1 MKVLLI
7 EDRQKRQEQFLENS
21 NVLLSGYPML
31 SNATGIEYKKF
42 KKNILDDKRI
52 LEKYDIIIS
61 HRSAFDKDN
70 AKVMDII
77 EEYCITNSKK
87 MVLFSGGIYSS
98 YYQAEPFEKLSLNSK
113 ILYSQ
118 NLRLFLDNLKNK
130 DEVNLHILAYGEN
143 WEVNLLLMV
152 VEKINILL
160 RKGNDFINGWDFDDL
175 NDFTNLEIIKNYIN
189 IENLIEKD
197 TVSRK
202 DIDTVRDDIMNFIN
216 KKLDLHYV

>member
-1 MKVLLI
+1 MRVLLI

-31 SNATGIEYKKF
+31 KNATGIEYKKI
-42 KKNILDDKRI
+42 KKDILDDKSI

-61 HRSAFDKDN
+61 HRSAFDEDN

-77 EEYCITNSKK
+77 EEYCVKYSKI

-118 NLRLFLDNLKNK
+118 NLKLFLDNLKNK
-130 DEVNLHILAYGEN
+130 DEANLHILAYGEN
-143 WEVNLLLMV
+143 WEVNLLLRV
-152 VEKINILL
+152 VEKINLL
-160 RKGNDFINGWDFDDL
+160 LQKGNDFIDGWDFDDL
-175 NDFTNLEIIKNYIN
+175 NDFTDLEIIQNYIN
-189 IENLIEKD
+189 LTNIIEQDNVTEEIINTIREN
-197 TVSRK
+197 
-202 DIDTVRDDIMNFIN
+202 IMNCIN
-216 KKLDLHYV
+216 EKLDVHYA